1 MKEMLGENDV
11 YVSVICG
18 PVTQWAGQEQLQ
30 LAGFFSSAL
39 SDSTEAAPSCNF
51 LIQAPPSCNLPVS
64 APPSLR

>member
-30 LAGFFSSAL
+30 LAGFSASAL
-39 SDSTEAAPSCNF
+39 SDSTEAAPSCSPF
-51 LIQAPPSCNLPVS
+51 SYKLPHPASCLSHLLPP
-64 APPSLR
+64 